1 MLDLLWLIPALP
13 LAGFVGLTV
22 AGRRLGDPAA
32 GWIAMAT
39 TVGSFGATFAAFV
52 TLLGRPAEER
62 AAGQRLFTWLAAG
75 ELRVDA
81 GLLADPLSLTMALF
95 VTGVGAAITLYAV
108 GYMRGDDRFP
118 AFFAYLN
125 LFVFSMLVLV
135 LADSF
140 PVMFVGWEG
149 VGAASWTLI
158 SFWFTRERAAVA
170 AKKAFI
176 VNRIGDV
183 GFLLAM
189 FVVFEA
195 VGSLSFA
202 RVFDAAPALASGTA
216 TAAALLFLLGAVGK
230 SAQLPL
236 FVWLPDAMEGPTPV
250 SALMH
255 AATMVTAGVYLLVRL
270 NPLLDQAPAALTVI
284 GVVGGLSALVAAGA
298 ACAQDDI
305 KKVLAYSTISQ
316 LGYMFL
322 AIGARGYTAGVFH
335 MVTHAFFKATLFLAA
350 GSVIHALRDEQDMKR
365 MGGLWRAVPF
375 TAASFAAGA
384 LALAGIPP
392 FSGFWSKDEVLLA
405 AWSGNKL
412 LWALGV
418 ATAALTAYYIARQ
431 AFLVF
436 LGPDRWRAAASQPS
450 SSTAA
455 ATAGHGGEPHEGP
468 RTMRAGLGLLA
479 VLALV
484 GGAVN
489 LPFRSSGLDLLEQ
502 WLEPVFGER
511 SRPVAAGAATT
522 WALLAVTLAAA
533 VAGIGVA
540 YQAWLRRRELG
551 SRLEP
556 EVLRRAWYVD
566 AGLSRLVG
574 GPGRRAAS
582 LLATGDRVV
591 VDGAVNG
598 AGRLVV
604 AAGTV
609 LRRLQSG
616 YVRRYALTMVIGAV
630 ALLGFMVTRAW

>member
-13 LAGFVGLTV
+13 LTGFVTLTV
-22 AGRRLGDPAA
+22 AGRRLGDPVA
-32 GWIAMAT
+32 GWLATAT
-39 TVGSFGATFAAFV
+39 TAGSFAATFAAFIG
-52 TLLGRPAEER
+52 LLGRPAEER
-62 AAGQRLFTWLAAG
+62 AVGQRLYTWLTAG

-108 GYMRGDDRFP
+108 GYMRGDARFS

-149 VGAASWTLI
+149 VGAASWMLI

-170 AKKAFI
+170 AKKAFL

-189 FVVFEA
+189 FVVFDST
-195 VGSLSFA
+195 GSLTFA
-202 RVFDAAPALASGTA
+202 GVFDAAPALARSTG

-255 AATMVTAGVYLLVRL
+255 AATMVTAGVYLLVRI

-284 GVVGGLSALVAAGA
+284 GLIGGGSALVAALA

-392 FSGFWSKDEVLLA
+392 FAGFWSKDEVLLA
-405 AWSGNKL
+405 TWADNKL
-412 LWALGV
+412 LWALAV

-436 LGPDRWRAAASQPS
+436 LGPDRWREAARQQAS
-450 SSTAA
+450 SSGVAA
-455 ATAGHGGEPHEGP
+455 GDGESPHEGP
-468 RTMRAGLGLLA
+468 RTMRFGLGLLA

-511 SRPVAAGAATT
+511 ARPVGAGAATT

-533 VAGIGVA
+533 SAGIGVA

-551 SRLEP
+551 SRLGP
-556 EVLRRAWYVD
+556 DVLRRAWYLD

-604 AAGTV
+604 AAGTA
-609 LRRLQSG
+609 LRRVQSG

-630 ALLGFMVTRAW
+630 ALLAFMVARAR

>member
-1 MLDLLWLIPALP
+1 VLDLLWLIPTLP
-13 LAGFVGLTV
+13 LAGFLLLAV

-32 GWIAMAT
+32 GWVAT
-39 TVGSFGATFAAFV
+39 VTTAGSFGLTVVTFAEM
-52 TLLGRPAEER
+52 LGRPAEQR
-62 AAGQRLFTWLAAG
+62 AVGQPLFTWLEAG
-75 ELRVDA
+75 GLRVDA
-81 GLLADPLSLTMALF
+81 GLLADPLSITTALF

-108 GYMRGDDRFP
+108 GYMRGDERFP
-118 AFFAYLN
+118 AFFAYLD

-149 VGAASWTLI
+149 VGAASWMLI

-176 VNRIGDV
+176 ANRIGDV

-195 VGSLSFA
+195 VGSLGFA
-202 RVFDAAPALASGTA
+202 TVFDAAPGLARSTA

-236 FVWLPDAMEGPTPV
+236 LVWLPDAMEGPTPV

-365 MGGLWRAVPF
+365 MGGLWRALPF
-375 TAASFAAGA
+375 TAASFGAGA

-405 AWSGNKL
+405 AWADNKV

-431 AFLVF
+431 ASLVF
-436 LGPDRWRAAASQPS
+436 LGPERWRPAAGDTA
-450 SSTAA
+450 SSTVG
-455 ATAGHGGEPHEGP
+455 ATGHGVEPHEGP
-468 RTMRAGLGLLA
+468 RTMRVGLGLLA

-511 SRPVAAGAATT
+511 SRPVAASAATT
-522 WALLAVTLAAA
+522 WGLLVVTLAAGL
-533 VAGIGVA
+533 AGLVVA

-551 SRLEP
+551 TRLEP
-556 EVLRRAWYVD
+556 EVLRRAWYLD

-582 LLATGDRVV
+582 VLATGDRVV
-591 VDGAVNG
+591 VDGAVDG

-604 AAGTV
+604 AAGTA
-609 LRRLQSG
+609 LRRIQSG
-616 YVRRYALTMVIGAV
+616 FVRQYALMMAVGAV
-630 ALLGFMVTRAW
+630 AILAFMVARAW

>member
-1 MLDLLWLIPALP
+1 
-13 LAGFVGLTV
+13 
-22 AGRRLGDPAA
+22 
-32 GWIAMAT
+32 
-39 TVGSFGATFAAFV
+39 
-52 TLLGRPAEER
+52 
-62 AAGQRLFTWLAAG
+62 
-75 ELRVDA
+75 
-81 GLLADPLSLTMALF
+81 
-95 VTGVGAAITLYAV
+95 
-108 GYMRGDDRFP
+108 
-118 AFFAYLN
+118 
-125 LFVFSMLVLV
+125 
-135 LADSF
+135 
-140 PVMFVGWEG
+140 
-149 VGAASWTLI
+149 
-158 SFWFTRERAAVA
+158 
-170 AKKAFI
+170 
-176 VNRIGDV
+176 
-183 GFLLAM
+183 
-189 FVVFEA
+189 
-195 VGSLSFA
+195 
-202 RVFDAAPALASGTA
+202 VFDAAPGLARSTA

-236 FVWLPDAMEGPTPV
+236 LVWLPDAMEGPTPV

-350 GSVIHALRDEQDMKR
+350 GSVIHALRDEQDVKR

-392 FSGFWSKDEVLLA
+392 FSGFWSEDEVLLA
-405 AWSGNKL
+405 AWAGNRL

-418 ATAALTAYYIARQ
+418 VTAALTAYYIARQ

-436 LGPDRWRAAASQPS
+436 LRPERWREAASQPS
-450 SSTAA
+450 TAA
-455 ATAGHGGEPHEGP
+455 AAAGHGGDPHEGP

-522 WALLAVTLAAA
+522 WALLSVTLAAA

-540 YQAWLRRRELG
+540 YQAWLRRWELG
-551 SRLEP
+551 PRLEP
-556 EVLRRAWYVD
+556 DVLRRAWYLD

-591 VDGAVNG
+591 IDGAVNG

-616 YVRRYALTMVIGAV
+616 YVRRYALAMVIGAV
-630 ALLGFMVTRAW
+630 ALLAFMVARAS